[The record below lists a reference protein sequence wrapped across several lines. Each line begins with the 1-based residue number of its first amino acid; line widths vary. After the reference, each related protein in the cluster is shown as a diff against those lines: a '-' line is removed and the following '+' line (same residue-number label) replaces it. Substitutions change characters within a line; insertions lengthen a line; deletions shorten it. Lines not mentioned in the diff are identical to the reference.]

1 MVPLYCWCNPSRCH
15 GSGTNN
21 SASGFYSGRSQL
33 RRRIPGAHS
42 GSGHQKLA
50 RWLPNSSASWWE
62 TFFLHSSL
70 ILAVLPGRLVLCN
83 KSPSA
88 SIAREHSISVYLAI
102 VVHTPTSRLES
113 GRTCWLASPND
124 SIHKG
129 RERILSELNK
139 ASLFFFKKRV
149 DCEWQKTTNNYSANE
164 YEENWFNIIS
174 KVCCR
179 SIMQTSFLKF

>member
-1 MVPLYCWCNPSRCH
+1 MVPLHCWCNPSRCH
-15 GSGTNN
+15 GSGTN
-21 SASGFYSGRSQL
+21 SGSGFYSGRLQL
-33 RRRIPGAHS
+33 RRRIPRAHS

-50 RWLPNSSASWWE
+50 WWLPNSSASWWE

-88 SIAREHSISVYLAI
+88 SIARKHSISVYLA
-102 VVHTPTSRLES
+102 VTVHIPTSRLEG
-113 GRTCWLASPND
+113 GRTCRLASPSD

-129 RERILSELNK
+129 RERILSKLNK
-139 ASLFFFKKRV
+139 ASLYKKKRV

-179 SIMQTSFLKF
+179 SLMQTSFLKS